1 LLGSIV
7 FGATILAVFQQHA
20 GAAHWAFQ
28 GTLVFLLLHSLR
40 WSDAANPGAT
50 RTRQLAGLAWGIASF
65 IWANSEAGRFWMPFI
80 PGALVLG
87 INCACLICRG
97 KRRLF
102 VVPAAALLVIL
113 SGPLSLGL
121 HVLRLAPVGLLAVIA
136 SFLLLGFGTV
146 AALTRDVW
154 PRHGS

>member
-20 GAAHWAFQ
+20 GAAHWACQ

-65 IWANSEAGRFWMPFI
+65 IWASSEAGRFWMPFI

-87 INCACLICRG
+87 IYCACLICRANG
-97 KRRLF
+97 DCLSCRLRRYSSF
-102 VVPAAALLVIL
+102 RPVP
-113 SGPLSLGL
+113 
-121 HVLRLAPVGLLAVIA
+121 
-136 SFLLLGFGTV
+136 
-146 AALTRDVW
+146 
-154 PRHGS
+154 